1 MLQMLYKAIN
11 TIENCKHNTHN
22 QTWQPKIALKSY
34 RDFYYKQVV
43 SVMYYI
49 LGYGFL

>member
-1 MLQMLYKAIN
+1 MLQMPYKAIN

-22 QTWQPKIALKSY
+22 QTWQPKIALKLY
-34 RDFYYKQVV
+34 WGFYYKQVV